1 VALQYNFD
9 AAAVEKIDAVVNTKG
24 TPIIY
29 KQNPPAGTPIA
40 QGMQVTVQTVQ
51 PKDIK
56 AGDVVQNIPIQVANV
71 SLEDLIE
78 LWSDPFFQSLGDA
91 PSVPDTQKQQF
102 VTEINQKLSDK
113 GLQGTVT
120 LNDVDTVFG
129 AIQGTSQIGI
139 NRKTFNTG
147 AFTQFTAGSNIGAN
161 VGSNVGANIGL
172 SGGFVAGGG

>member
-71 SLEDLIE
+71 PLEDLIE

-102 VTEINQKLSDK
+102 VSEINQKLGDK
-113 GLQGTVT
+113 GLQGTIT

-139 NRKTFNTG
+139 NRKVFNTG
-147 AFTQFTAGSNIGAN
+147 VFTQFNAGSNVASNIGAN
-161 VGSNVGANIGL
+161 IGL
-172 SGGFVAGGG
+172 TGGFVAGGG